1 MKLSD
6 QRAVGNVVWT
16 LYDFSIE
23 SQDLHEAGRGMMI
36 CRKSG
41 ERWYILSMH
50 DVPASADIAPAS
62 FARPGGAQGEQVRR

>member
-23 SQDLHEAGRGMMI
+23 SPNWREAGQGMMI

-41 ERWYILSMH
+41 ERWYIVSMH
-50 DVPASADIAPAS
+50 DVVASAQMIS
-62 FARPGGAQGEQVRR
+62 AQTRR